1 MWKLV
6 FLVLSAV
13 LAVGLGGLVGGPRD
27 IDINDARAREALN
40 FAVVQH
46 NRGTNDMYLSQVE
59 EVVRVQS
66 QVSIPFNVDSWG
78 STLQTVQ

>member
-6 FLVLSAV
+6 FLVLAAV

-27 IDINDARAREALN
+27 IDINDAKAREALN

-46 NRGTNDMYLSQVE
+46 NRGSNDMYLSQVAD
-59 EVVRVQS
+59 VVRVQS
-66 QVSIPFNVDSWG
+66 QVSIPFKV
-78 STLQTVQ
+78 LHIVL